1 MRILIC
7 DDDSTIIEQLH
18 NLLIQYFRHNR
29 LKLPEIVSFSSGEA
43 LLDDHGEKDLV
54 FLDIEMPGVS
64 GIYVGNEL
72 KTQAPDVIIFVVTSY
87 IEYLDDA
94 MRFHVFRYL
103 TKPIDRARL
112 FYNLDDALKQYSSV
126 SYLIAVE
133 TKDGVQT
140 VPLSEIVMIEAA
152 DRKVTVHTTAQTYA
166 SVHNM
171 QYWLAQLPNSLFF
184 QTHRSFLVNMSH
196 ITAFDHS
203 IIQLDCH
210 ELTAYLTRRK
220 YAQFKAAYL
229 LYLESTR

>member
-7 DDDSTIIEQLH
+7 DDDPTIIEQMQ
-18 NLLIQYFRHNR
+18 NLLIQYFRHSK
-29 LKLPEIVSFSSGEA
+29 LKLPEIVCFPDGEA

-72 KTQAPDVIIFVVTSY
+72 KAKNPDVIIFVITSY
-87 IEYLDDA
+87 LEYLDDA

-103 TKPIDRARL
+103 TKPLDRGRL
-112 FYNLDDALKQYSSV
+112 FYNLDDALTQYSSISRLV
-126 SYLIAVE
+126 AVE
-133 TKDGVQT
+133 TRDGIQT
-140 VPLSEIVMIEAA
+140 VLLSEIVMIETA
-152 DRKVTVHTTAQTYA
+152 DRKVTVHTTTRSYY
-166 SVHNM
+166 SICNM
-171 QYWLAQLPNSLFF
+171 QYWLTQLPHNLFF
-184 QTHRSFLVNMSH
+184 QTHRSFLVNLSH
-196 ITAFDHS
+196 IIGFDHS
-203 IIQLDCH
+203 TIRLDCR

>member
-1 MRILIC
+1 MESLPET
-7 DDDSTIIEQLH
+7 DSVPH
-18 NLLIQYFRHNR
+18 SR

-43 LLDDHGEKDLV
+43 LLDDRGEKDLV

-126 SYLIAVE
+126 SHLIAVE

-140 VPLSEIVMIEAA
+140 VPLSELVMIEAA
-152 DRKVTVHTTAQTYA
+152 DRKVTVHTTTRSYY
-166 SVHNM
+166 SICNM
-171 QYWLAQLPNSLFF
+171 QYWLTQLPHNLFF
-184 QTHRSFLVNMSH
+184 QTHRSFLVNLSH
-196 ITAFDHS
+196 IIGFDHS
-203 IIQLDCH
+203 TIRLDCR